1 MTHHVHTRRIL
12 DKLAEGDA
20 VSQRS
25 LSRDLG
31 IALGLTNLLLR
42 RLVAKGSIRVVRL
55 RPNHVRYVLTP
66 AGLAQKARLSR
77 DNFLRSVRFY
87 TEARDRVQ
95 QRFAE
100 IEQDSH
106 GDEVCSV
113 VFYGAGEIAEVG
125 WLCAQRTRLRLVA
138 VLDDDKA
145 GRDFFGLVVLPGS
158 TLEPD
163 HCNGILYDRI
173 IVTATTDEAAL
184 AVRLNAAGIAAE
196 KVVWL

>member
-1 MTHHVHTRRIL
+1 MHTRRIL
-12 DKLAEGDA
+12 EKVAEGGA

-42 RLVAKGSIRVVRL
+42 RLVARGSIRVVRL

-77 DNFLRSVRFY
+77 DYFLRSVRFY

-100 IEQDSH
+100 ILQESDGNQP
-106 GDEVCSV
+106 CSI

-125 WLCAQRTRLRLVA
+125 WLCAQRTSLRLVGI
-138 VLDDDKA
+138 VDDERV
-145 GRDFFGLVVLPGS
+145 GQGFFGLTVLPGS
-158 TLEPD
+158 ALAAD
-163 HCNGILYDRI
+163 RCNGVRYDRL
-173 IVTATTDEAAL
+173 IVTATDHDSAVQSRLAEAGFEAQ
-184 AVRLNAAGIAAE
+184 R
-196 KVVWL
+196 VVWL